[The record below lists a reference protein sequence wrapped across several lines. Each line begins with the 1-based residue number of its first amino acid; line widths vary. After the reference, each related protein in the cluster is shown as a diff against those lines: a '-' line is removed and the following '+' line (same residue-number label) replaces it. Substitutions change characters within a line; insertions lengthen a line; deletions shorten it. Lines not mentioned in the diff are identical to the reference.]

1 MIMRRPRG
9 IHVFGLAVALLAA
22 ACGADDASGL
32 EPSPKR
38 DGGTTGQPC
47 LGANDCVKGQV
58 CNAFGLCAWPA
69 PAGDG
74 GIDAAPAE
82 HERVPEPPAIGQRY
96 VYAAIPAEDLVARI
110 DSQTLQVVSIDVGDD
125 PGSLR
130 TVPGQDVAIV
140 LNRGDA
146 TASILRAREDGTDAI
161 TTLPTIQGANRLHI
175 APDGRHAVARVDL
188 EGSGGIGATLQEV
201 TVLGLQSGQERA
213 VDLAV
218 GFRPLDVQF
227 SQDGAQAFVI
237 SEGSIS
243 VIALATVKGGALL
256 PSVPLRTDPLTESP
270 PEEVQITAD
279 GKLALARLP
288 GQALLRTI
296 ELSSKAISDV
306 VLPAVPTDID
316 LSPDGKQALV
326 VLRDSQELALV
337 DLSDTQVLPGDIAL
351 LALPQPAGQIV
362 LTPDGKTAFLFSN
375 ALDVEILQRLDLAS
389 RKLTA
394 LPLQKGVR
402 EIHAAPDGKT
412 VLVVHNKQPGEPKL
426 TDPLDVY
433 IDRRQGYSLVDLQSG
448 FVKLQLTD
456 AAPGPVAFASDG
468 SSAYLTLSDP
478 SAGVRAIDAID
489 LRGFLVHPSGLG
501 SPPVAVGV
509 VPATGQV
516 YVAQSHPLGRV
527 TFIDAKTGK
536 RRTLTGFA
544 LDSQVIE

>member
-1 MIMRRPRG
+1 MTTRRPPR
-9 IHVFGLAVALLAA
+9 IRLLGLVLLLAA
-22 ACGADDASGL
+22 SGCGADDASGL
-32 EPSPKR
+32 EPSPKS
-38 DGGTTGQPC
+38 DAGSAGQPC
-47 LGANDCVKGQV
+47 LGANDCEKGQV
-58 CNAFGLCAWPA
+58 CNAFGLCAWP
-69 PAGDG
+69 PPSGDG
-74 GIDAAPAE
+74 GVDAPPPE
-82 HERVPEPPAIGQRY
+82 KERVPEPPAIGKRY
-96 VYAAIPAEDLVARI
+96 VYAAVPAEDLVARI
-110 DSQTLQVVSIDVGDD
+110 DSQTLKVQSINVGSD
-125 PGSLR
+125 PGALR
-130 TVPGQDVAIV
+130 TIAGQDVAVV

-146 TASILRAREDGTDAI
+146 TASILRVQSDGSDAI
-161 TTLPTIQGANRLHI
+161 TTLPTIEGANRLHI
-175 APDGRHAVARVDL
+175 APDGRHAVVRVDL
-188 EGSGGIGATLQEV
+188 EGASGIGATLQEV

-256 PSVPLRTDPLTESP
+256 PTVALRTDPLTESP
-270 PEEVQITAD
+270 PEEVQVTAD

-288 GQALLRTI
+288 QRALLRTI
-296 ELSSKAISDV
+296 DLTSKAITDL

-316 LSPDGKQALV
+316 LQPDGKQALV
-326 VLRDSQELALV
+326 VLRDSQQLALI
-337 DLSDTQVLPGDIAL
+337 DLSDAQVLPADVTL
-351 LALPQPAGQIV
+351 LALPQPAGQVV

-375 ALDVEILQRLDLAS
+375 ALETKILQRLDLAS
-389 RKLTA
+389 RTLTA
-394 LPLQKGVR
+394 LALQKGVR
-402 EIHAAPDGKT
+402 EVHAAPDGKT
-412 VLVVHNKQPGEPKL
+412 VLVVHNKQPGEAKL
-426 TDPLDVY
+426 SDPLDVY
-433 IDRRQGYSLVDLQSG
+433 IDRRHGYSLVDLDSG

-478 SAGVRAIDAID
+478 MAGVRALDAID
-489 LRGFLVHPSGLG
+489 LRGFLVHQSGLG

-527 TFIDAKTGK
+527 TFIDTKTGK